1 MKILH
6 VAFDT
11 QGNTFLIIEYSYII
25 MRKWSMLNL
34 LLQILSNTF
43 GHF

>member
-1 MKILH
+1 MKIWH

-11 QGNTFLIIEYSYII
+11 QGNTPLVIEYSYII
-25 MRKWSMLNL
+25 KQKWNMLNL
-34 LLQILSNTF
+34 LLLILSDIF

>member
-1 MKILH
+1 MKIWH

-11 QGNTFLIIEYSYII
+11 QGNPSLIIEYSYII
-25 MRKWSMLNL
+25 KRKWSMLNL
-34 LLQILSNTF
+34 LLQILSNAF

>member
-11 QGNTFLIIEYSYII
+11 QGNTSLISEYSYII
-25 MRKWSMLNL
+25 KRMWSMLNL
-34 LLQILSNTF
+34 LLQILSKTF

>member
-1 MKILH
+1 MKIWH
-6 VAFDT
+6 VAFDK
-11 QGNTFLIIEYSYII
+11 QGNTPLNIEYSYII
-25 MRKWSMLNL
+25 KRKWSMLNL

>member
-1 MKILH
+1 MKIWH

-11 QGNTFLIIEYSYII
+11 QGNTPLIIEYSCII
-25 MRKWSMLNL
+25 KRKWNMLNL
-34 LLQILSNTF
+34 LLLILSDIF